1 MLDPFMGGGST
12 IAAALAV
19 GYESIGI
26 ESDPVFFRMAEQA
39 IPKLAELGSE
49 DKRSSATSVRRSLRD
64 ERTPSLAFQM

>member
-1 MLDPFMGGGST
+1 
-12 IAAALAV
+12 
-19 GYESIGI
+19 
-26 ESDPVFFRMAEQA
+26 MAEQA